1 MLAAQLLAIPHRIN
15 QPVPDE
21 MKRLKQ
27 QIVAQ
32 PHSKRPKRN
41 ATGLPH
47 LLKAGLESLSG
58 HSLDDV
64 QVHYN
69 SNKPAQLQA
78 QAYAQGTA
86 IELAPGQ
93 PIHSAHE
100 AWHVV
105 QAHQGRVKPTS
116 ASSKMVPSDASTLE
130 QEADILG
137 LKAASLLPRAVRPRI
152 TRR

>member
-1 MLAAQLLAIPHRIN
+1 
-15 QPVPDE
+15 
-21 MKRLKQ
+21 MKSPKQ
-27 QIVAQ
+27 QVVAQ
-32 PHSKRPKRN
+32 PLSKRPKRN
-41 ATGLPH
+41 ATGLPD

-93 PIHSAHE
+93 PIHLPHE

-105 QAHQGRVKPTS
+105 QQHPGRVKPTS
-116 ASSKMVPSDASTLE
+116 ALPEIMLNDAPNLE
-130 QEADILG
+130 QEANVLG
-137 LKAASLLPRAVRPRI
+137 VKAASLLPGAPRART